1 MKELRKIIS
10 GGQTG
15 VDRGALDAAL
25 AAKFGCGGWCPNG
38 RRAENGQ
45 IPDYYPLLE
54 TNSAHYLDRTQRNV
68 EASDGTLIIANGP
81 ISNGTLATARIAKH
95 IKKPC
100 LVLHPKQQNTES
112 MLETTNSWLKCH
124 SIQTLNVAGPRASQD
139 PKIQAVAELF
149 ITRLINKTSPQN

>member
-1 MKELRKIIS
+1 MLRKVIS

-15 VDRGALDAAL
+15 VDRGALDAAV
-25 AAKFGCGGWCPNG
+25 AAKFACGGWCPNG

-45 IPDYYPLLE
+45 IPDHYPLQE
-54 TNSAHYLDRTQRNV
+54 TKTAHYLDRTQRNV
-68 EASDGTLIIANGP
+68 EDSDGTLIIASGP
-81 ISNGTLATARIAKH
+81 ISNGTLTTARIAKH

-100 LVLHPKQQNTES
+100 LVLHPNQQNTES

-149 ITRLINKTSPQN
+149 ITRLINKTSPQS

>member
-1 MKELRKIIS
+1 MLKKIIS

-25 AAKFGCGGWCPNG
+25 AVKFACGGWCPSG

-45 IPDYYPLLE
+45 IPDQYPLQE
-54 TNSAHYLDRTQRNV
+54 TNSTHYFDRTQRNV
-68 EASDGTLIIANGP
+68 KDSDGTLIIASGP
-81 ISNGTLATARIAKH
+81 LSNGTQATARIANL

-100 LVLHPKQQNTES
+100 LVLYPVQHTTEI
-112 MLETTNSWLKCH
+112 MLEITITWLRRH

-139 PKIQAVAELF
+139 PQIQAVAKQ
-149 ITRLINKTSPQN
+149 LISQLIRKTKQR